1 MDNLES
7 SMDRAALLEMKQIID
22 QLEGLLTDLNRLGG
36 AMPVIEKN
44 VTAMKSFV
52 AVLQYG
58 ISDLVESGNPAP
70 PPGMRSGGG

>member
-1 MDNLES
+1 MDNKKS
-7 SMDRAALLEMKQIID
+7 SMDRTALLEMKQIID

-58 ISDLVESGNPAP
+58 ISDLVDVEKQE
-70 PPGMRSGGG
+70 

>member
-1 MDNLES
+1 MDNNQR
-7 SMDRAALLEMKQIID
+7 SMDRTALLEMKQIID

-58 ISDLVESGNPAP
+58 ISDLVEIGNPAP

>member
-1 MDNLES
+1 MDNNQR
-7 SMDRAALLEMKQIID
+7 SMDRTALLEMKQIID

-58 ISDLVESGNPAP
+58 ISDLVEVVKQE
-70 PPGMRSGGG
+70 

>member
-1 MDNLES
+1 MDNNQR
-7 SMDRAALLEMKQIID
+7 SMDRTALLEMKQIID

-58 ISDLVESGNPAP
+58 ISDLVEIGNPAP
-70 PPGMRSGGG
+70 SPGMRSGGG